1 MQIPDLV
8 NASFEIFASLMILNN
23 CRVLIN
29 DKAVAGV
36 SIVSTVFFTLWGVW
50 NLFYFP
56 NLGQWLSFGGGV
68 AIVAANIFWVCLMIR
83 YRHPEGVVGAHK
95 KVTRRKSS
103 SSLIS
108 ASLC

>member
-8 NASFEIFASLMILNN
+8 NASFELFASLMILNN

-56 NLGQWLSFGGGV
+56 NLGQWLSFWGGL
-68 AIVAANIFWVCLMIR
+68 AIVLANIFWVFLMFR

-95 KVTRRKSS
+95 RAIRRKSS

-108 ASLC
+108 ASL